1 MTTQLT
7 TETFAKSIQNGVSF
21 IDFGAQWCPPC
32 RMMEPV
38 VEELSQDFDGK
49 VTIAQVDVDQ
59 SQDLA
64 NLFGIRSIPTMVI
77 FKDVHH
83 KPLMFNHAFVKG
95 VFMKPFYVLVLFFTS
110 ALCFAETVTIDPT
123 STTKADDANTI
134 ANMYRMGMGVP

>member
-64 NLFGIRSIPTMVI
+64 NLFGIQPTLTSLLV
-77 FKDVHH
+77 FK
-83 KPLMFNHAFVKG
+83 KG
-95 VFMKPFYVLVLFFTS
+95 QL
-110 ALCFAETVTIDPT
+110 ID
-123 STTKADDANTI
+123 KKE
-134 ANMYRMGMGVP
+134 V

>member
-7 TETFAKSIQNGVSF
+7 TETFAKSMQHGVSF
-21 IDFGAQWCPPC
+21 IDFGAQCCPPC

-77 FKDVHH
+77 FKDGKPVDALVGVHP
-83 KPLMFNHAFVKG
+83 KQTLIEKIQAQ
-95 VFMKPFYVLVLFFTS
+95 LS
-110 ALCFAETVTIDPT
+110 
-123 STTKADDANTI
+123 
-134 ANMYRMGMGVP
+134 

>member
-7 TETFAKSIQNGVSF
+7 TETFARSIQNGVSF
-21 IDFGAQWCPPC
+21 IDFVAQWYPPC

-49 VTIAQVDVDQ
+49 VTIVQVDVDQ

-77 FKDVHH
+77 FKDGKPVDALVGVHP
-83 KPLMFNHAFVKG
+83 KQTLMEKIQAQ
-95 VFMKPFYVLVLFFTS
+95 LS
-110 ALCFAETVTIDPT
+110 
-123 STTKADDANTI
+123 
-134 ANMYRMGMGVP
+134 

>member
-7 TETFAKSIQNGVSF
+7 TETFARSIQNGVSF
-21 IDFGAQWCPPC
+21 IDFVAQWYPPC

-77 FKDVHH
+77 FKDGKPVDALVGVHP
-83 KPLMFNHAFVKG
+83 KQTLIEQIQAQ
-95 VFMKPFYVLVLFFTS
+95 LS
-110 ALCFAETVTIDPT
+110 
-123 STTKADDANTI
+123 
-134 ANMYRMGMGVP
+134 

>member
-7 TETFAKSIQNGVSF
+7 TETFARSIQNGVSF
-21 IDFGAQWCPPC
+21 IDFVAQWYPPC

-59 SQDLA
+59 SQYLA

-77 FKDVHH
+77 FKDGKPVDALVGVHP
-83 KPLMFNHAFVKG
+83 KQVLMEKIQAQ
-95 VFMKPFYVLVLFFTS
+95 LS
-110 ALCFAETVTIDPT
+110 
-123 STTKADDANTI
+123 
-134 ANMYRMGMGVP
+134 

>member
-7 TETFAKSIQNGVSF
+7 TETFATSIHNGVSF

-77 FKDVHH
+77 FKDGKPVDALVGVHP
-83 KPLMFNHAFVKG
+83 KQTLIEKIQAQ
-95 VFMKPFYVLVLFFTS
+95 LS
-110 ALCFAETVTIDPT
+110 
-123 STTKADDANTI
+123 
-134 ANMYRMGMGVP
+134 

>member
-7 TETFAKSIQNGVSF
+7 TETFAKAIQNGVSL

-49 VTIAQVDVDQ
+49 ATIAQVDVDQ
-59 SQDLA
+59 SQELA

-77 FKDVHH
+77 FKDGKPVDALVGVHP
-83 KPLMFNHAFVKG
+83 KQILMEKIQAQ
-95 VFMKPFYVLVLFFTS
+95 LS
-110 ALCFAETVTIDPT
+110 
-123 STTKADDANTI
+123 
-134 ANMYRMGMGVP
+134 

>member
-38 VEELSQDFDGK
+38 VEELSQDL
-49 VTIAQVDVDQ
+49 DQ

-77 FKDVHH
+77 FKDGKPVDALVGVHP
-83 KPLMFNHAFVKG
+83 KQTLIEKIQAQ
-95 VFMKPFYVLVLFFTS
+95 LS
-110 ALCFAETVTIDPT
+110 
-123 STTKADDANTI
+123 
-134 ANMYRMGMGVP
+134 

>member
-21 IDFGAQWCPPC
+21 IAFGAQQCPPC

-77 FKDVHH
+77 FKDGKPVDALVGVHP
-83 KPLMFNHAFVKG
+83 KQTLMEKIQAQ
-95 VFMKPFYVLVLFFTS
+95 LS
-110 ALCFAETVTIDPT
+110 
-123 STTKADDANTI
+123 
-134 ANMYRMGMGVP
+134 

>member
-7 TETFAKSIQNGVSF
+7 TETFARSIQNGVSF
-21 IDFGAQWCPPC
+21 IDFVAQWYPPC

-59 SQDLA
+59 SQYLA

-77 FKDVHH
+77 FKDGKPVDALVGVHP
-83 KPLMFNHAFVKG
+83 KQTLMEKIQAQ
-95 VFMKPFYVLVLFFTS
+95 LS
-110 ALCFAETVTIDPT
+110 
-123 STTKADDANTI
+123 
-134 ANMYRMGMGVP
+134 

>member
-7 TETFAKSIQNGVSF
+7 TETFAKSIQNVLGF

-77 FKDVHH
+77 FKDGKPVDALVGVHP
-83 KPLMFNHAFVKG
+83 KQTLMEKIQAQ
-95 VFMKPFYVLVLFFTS
+95 LS
-110 ALCFAETVTIDPT
+110 
-123 STTKADDANTI
+123 
-134 ANMYRMGMGVP
+134 

>member
-7 TETFAKSIQNGVSF
+7 TETFARSIQNGVSF
-21 IDFGAQWCPPC
+21 IDFVAQWYPPC

-59 SQDLA
+59 SQYLA

-77 FKDVHH
+77 FKDGKPVDALVGVHP
-83 KPLMFNHAFVKG
+83 KQTLMERLK
-95 VFMKPFYVLVLFFTS
+95 
-110 ALCFAETVTIDPT
+110 
-123 STTKADDANTI
+123 KASW
-134 ANMYRMGMGVP
+134 

>member
-49 VTIAQVDVDQ
+49 VRLLRWMWT
-59 SQDLA
+59 
-64 NLFGIRSIPTMVI
+64 N
-77 FKDVHH
+77 H
-83 KPLMFNHAFVKG
+83 KIWPISLAFV
-95 VFMKPFYVLVLFFTS
+95 LS
-110 ALCFAETVTIDPT
+110 Q
-123 STTKADDANTI
+123 
-134 ANMYRMGMGVP
+134 

>member
-1 MTTQLT
+1 MATQLT

-77 FKDVHH
+77 FKDGNKLVQTMRRQAEQFGTEMTFGFVQKIEGEKSPFEVHLDNGEISH
-83 KPLMFNHAFVKG
+83 V
-95 VFMKPFYVLVLFFTS
+95 
-110 ALCFAETVTIDPT
+110 
-123 STTKADDANTI
+123 
-134 ANMYRMGMGVP
+134 